1 LTQETIREAHMMLE
15 GGHVKGKLVL
25 EVE

>member
-1 LTQETIREAHMMLE
+1 LTEETIREAHMKLE

-25 EVE
+25 KVE